1 MKDLMLLELTA
12 LHLWS
17 NPAKT
22 ATEQLQADV
31 WNHNNA
37 KAHLFIG
44 ELNASPAN
52 VIEILAQEILNV

>member
-1 MKDLMLLELTA
+1 MKDLMLLEFTA

-44 ELNASPAN
+44 ELNA
-52 VIEILAQEILNV
+52 